1 MSDIHSDV
9 GSYVADSL
17 SDAERAAFEEHLAVC
32 ETCAREVR
40 EFSETAADLGV
51 LTQSPPPPELRASVL
66 EAIGSVRP
74 LPPVEDAAPRRAAPE
89 EERHEVEVPRDEVAV
104 ARQRRVQRVLQF
116 AVAAAV
122 VVALALGGA
131 VYNLTQ
137 QVQSQVAQQEAQ
149 EKQRRAETE
158 LMAAPDAVV
167 RSATIDGRPG
177 TYVVSAEFDRG
188 LFIASD
194 LPPAGTGRTY
204 QLWTQHGDDMV
215 GSGLFDGGESVRA
228 WIDNID
234 GAAGFAITIEPA
246 GGSPNPTGDEIMAEA
261 KI

>member
-17 SDAERAAFEEHLAVC
+17 SDDDRAAFEEHLAVC

-40 EFSETAADLGV
+40 EFSETAAELGV
-51 LTQSPPPPELRASVL
+51 LTQSPPPPELRSSVL

-74 LPPVEDAAPRRAAPE
+74 LPPEEEPTPRRAAPE
-89 EERHEVEVPRDEVAV
+89 EPVEVEQPGNEVAV
-104 ARQRRVQRVLQF
+104 ARQRRVQRVLTF

-131 VYNLTQ
+131 VYNLRQ

-167 RSATIDGRPG
+167 RPATIDGRPG
-177 TYVVSAEFDRG
+177 TYVMSAELDRG

-194 LPPAGTGRTY
+194 LPYAGAGRTS
-204 QLWTQHGDDMV
+204 QLWTQHDGEMV

-228 WIDNID
+228 WIDNVD
-234 GAAGFAITIEPA
+234 GAQAVAITNEPA
-246 GGSPNPTGDEIMAEA
+246 GGSDAPTTDPKGLTQI
-261 KI
+261 

>member
-32 ETCAREVR
+32 EACAREVR

-74 LPPVEDAAPRRAAPE
+74 LPPLEDPAPRRARPE
-89 EERHEVEVPRDEVAV
+89 EVQVEVEEPGDEVAV
-104 ARQRRVQRVLQF
+104 MRQRRVQRVLTF

-122 VVALALGGA
+122 VVALALGGV
-131 VYNLTQ
+131 VYNFRQ
-137 QVQSQVAQQEAQ
+137 QVQSQMAQQEAQ

-158 LMAAPDAVV
+158 LMTAADTVV
-167 RSATIDGRPG
+167 RPATIDGRPG
-177 TYVVSAEFDRG
+177 TYMVSAELDRG

-204 QLWTQHGDDMV
+204 QLWTKHGEEMV

-228 WIDNID
+228 WIDNVD
-234 GAAGFAITIEPA
+234 GAALVAITIEPA
-246 GGSPNPTGDEIMAEA
+246 GGSPQPTTTDVKAEA
-261 KI
+261 KV